1 MRPPG
6 SLFGLAVLAVPVKP
20 LAYIAADYARSY
32 RHEKVEQNIHDI
44 HPLSGEGPGNIIS
57 AFDNV
62 RKADLFLSRG
72 RLSLWFFFCHNPRLV
87 LIGWDKGG

>member
-20 LAYIAADYARSY
+20 LAYIVADYARSY

-62 RKADLFLSRG
+62 RKADLFCPESVWLSG
-72 RLSLWFFFCHNPRLV
+72 FSFVITPGLSS
-87 LIGWDKGG
+87 